1 MYISSNPDKEL
12 SEIEQT
18 NKQTNKQTDLPVFQV
33 LAAP

>member
-18 NKQTNKQTDLPVFQV
+18 NKQTDLPVFQV